1 MRAFILALL
10 MLTGCRQAEAQDVAV
25 DGRFADW
32 DSLAVL
38 ATDRGGDAGA
48 SGVDFTRLQASD
60 DVQWLYLSFD
70 TGVEI
75 LLQEDNA
82 IRLSIDTDM
91 DAATGTQVQGIGA
104 ELTWTFGDREG
115 SVRLAGTTSVRH
127 DDIRLILAPSMRSSR
142 FEIAIRRGTSIG
154 GRPLFP
160 SESIRF
166 ALSDAGGDA
175 LPDAA
180 GGIVYRFRSSGVMPV
195 IERLLRPVETG
206 SIRLLSWNTLF
217 NGLADPQRQSA
228 YTRLLR
234 AIKPDVM
241 CFQECFDMSAGEA
254 LTFVRSVL
262 DPPAGRTWQA
272 LKRDAG
278 NILVTH
284 LEIENSW
291 LLQSEYRESAYLLR
305 TPADEAM
312 LLINAHF
319 RCCSADDHRQ
329 KEADGVIRFLRDA
342 KLPGGIVTVPEGTPF
357 VLVGDLN
364 LVGENGQYHTLVTGD
379 IKNNASFGADE
390 APDWNGGHW
399 TELEPRH
406 PASLFTFTWD
416 DNGSSYAPG
425 KLDYMLYS
433 ASALT
438 VTQDMVVD
446 PRQISAGQR
455 QRLGIEQGDASAASD
470 HLPRFADFK
479 WKQVS
484 TVETAAARGWNIGQ
498 IYPQPARS
506 HLAVTVDSDTPVE
519 LSYQLFDLLG
529 RSIGALET
537 AQHANHALITLPL
550 AHPGTYLLVVSDGVR
565 KVVRTVVAK

>member
-1 MRAFILALL
+1 MRALILALL
-10 MLTGCRQAEAQDVAV
+10 MLTGCRQAEAQNVAV

-38 ATDRGGDAGA
+38 AADRGGDAGT

-70 TGVEI
+70 TGIEI

-127 DDIRLILAPSMRSSR
+127 DDIRLIPAPSMRSSR

-160 SESIRF
+160 SESIRI

-254 LTFVRSVL
+254 LAFVRSVL

-284 LEIENSW
+284 LDIENSW
-291 LLQSEYRESAYLLR
+291 LLQTDYRESAYLLR
-305 TPADEAM
+305 TPAGEGM

-379 IKNNASFGADE
+379 INNNASFGADE
-390 APDWNGGHW
+390 APDWNGAHW
-399 TELEPRH
+399 TELEPRQ
-406 PASLFTFTWD
+406 PAWFFTFTWD
-416 DNGSSYAPG
+416 DNESSYAPG

-446 PRQISAGQR
+446 PRQISSGQR

-484 TVETAAARGWNIGQ
+484 AVETAAARGWDIGQ
-498 IYPQPARS
+498 IYPQPARG
-506 HLAVTVDSDTPVE
+506 HIAVAIDSDTPVE
-519 LSYQLFDLLG
+519 LTYQLFDLLG

-537 AQHANHALITLPL
+537 AQHAKHAFIKLPL
-550 AHPGTYLLVVSDGVR
+550 AQPGTYLLVVSDGVR
-565 KVVRTVVAK
+565 KVVRMVVAE